1 MKLTKKYIKN
11 HSLKLPLRL
20 ENKLQR
26 TSKIIKSEFEHNKVE
41 IQIAKELFIK
51 KVQDVFDEIKEEELI
66 NPENFLIDHNDILD
80 SEEISHA
87 DREIITDLINRTDF
101 IASAKRFVEEANAP
115 KMEMVHHEKKS

>member
-101 IASAKRFVEEANAP
+101 IAN
-115 KMEMVHHEKKS
+115 

>member
-1 MKLTKKYIKN
+1 M
-11 HSLKLPLRL
+11 
-20 ENKLQR
+20 
-26 TSKIIKSEFEHNKVE
+26 
-41 IQIAKELFIK
+41 FIK
-51 KVQDVFDEIKEEELI
+51 EVQDVFDEIKEEELI

-101 IASAKRFVEEANAP
+101 IANAKRFVEEPNAP